1 MALLQGGKNNAKV
14 YKHHMNMSLP
24 HWTRARAQA
33 AVHHIATFLNL
44 CHRSEELE

>member
-14 YKHHMNMSLP
+14 YKHMNMSLP